1 MSSAVVTNCEIKSLI
16 CFGASGRQGQLECYY
31 FFFQIK
37 ESAPRYHRNHQ
48 PNYKEFCSLDK
59 SHHFSPPH
67 AHTGPQNIA
76 VDLVLDEKI
85 CPL

>member
-1 MSSAVVTNCEIKSLI
+1 MSSAVITNCEIKSLI
-16 CFGASGRQGQLECYY
+16 CFGASGQQGQLECCY

-59 SHHFSPPH
+59 SHHFSLLPTLIQVP
-67 AHTGPQNIA
+67 
-76 VDLVLDEKI
+76 KI
-85 CPL
+85 LL